1 MRTTTRR
8 GGEGRGGQPPLPSH
22 APRLPFPFPGL
33 CPRARPLG
41 MLVTQPKD
49 DGDSLVFV
57 WTDGSG
63 TPIGGVHKRGLFCA
77 SSLRHSAITRTRT
90 ADSGDGHD
98 DVDGGCKSFYSY
110 YFRPTLRPPSFRP
123 QLLRNSFLSAVK
135 REATQQPLSLRCCFP
150 ELPCLLLLYLF
161 FLTTLT
167 DVGHEGFCTRF

>member
-8 GGEGRGGQPPLPSH
+8 GRGGEVSHPSLPMRPASLSP
-22 APRLPFPFPGL
+22 AS
-33 CPRARPLG
+33 ARPLG

-57 WTDGSG
+57 WTDGPG
-63 TPIGGVHKRGLFCA
+63 PGGPPSEEYTKGDCFARRH
-77 SSLRHSAITRTRT
+77 HSAITRTRT
-90 ADSGDGHD
+90 ADGHD
-98 DVDGGCKSFYSY
+98 DVDGGCKSFYSC
-110 YFRPTLRPPSFRP
+110 YFRPTLRPSLRP

-150 ELPCLLLLYLF
+150 ELPCLLLLLYLF

-167 DVGHEGFCTRF
+167 DVGHGSFCTRF

>member
-8 GGEGRGGQPPLPSH
+8 GRGGEVSHPSLPMRH
-22 APRLPFPFPGL
+22 ASPSPAS
-33 CPRARPLG
+33 ARPLG

-90 ADSGDGHD
+90 ADSGGHD

-123 QLLRNSFLSAVK
+123 RPQLLRNSFLSAVK
-135 REATQQPLSLRCCFP
+135 REATQQQPLSSLRCCFP
-150 ELPCLLLLYLF
+150 ELPCLLLLLYLF